1 MYTQPSVPTG
11 SRRRLPAIQR
21 VQRDLRGR
29 PSALLIRRLLR
40 YLRLRL
46 LRHTQF
52 LRSLRPTLQRPS
64 CRPRIAPLLRAPA
77 HNAASIRVQAPIGVP
92 AFGRPIDPARLVA
105 FAFNGIWF
113 LVLCMCCVWH
123 HQYRPQKHCRGH
135 PSHSCHSVSS
145 PNPKR
150 QTSSRVHE

>member
-64 CRPRIAPLLRAPA
+64 CRPRITPLLRAPA
-77 HNAASIRVQAPIGVP
+77 QTPLRHSAQRPAISKLDAPCRTNAIGRRSRLAMRWEDGMLSRLQQPHKLFTTDARASPDPIAEVTRSVVWIR
-92 AFGRPIDPARLVA
+92 
-105 FAFNGIWF
+105 
-113 LVLCMCCVWH
+113 
-123 HQYRPQKHCRGH
+123 
-135 PSHSCHSVSS
+135 
-145 PNPKR
+145 
-150 QTSSRVHE
+150 